1 MIYPINYHIGGS
13 SIVTFNIDDLKSK
26 MIQHIDLFDS
36 YFGSGNWAY
45 TGSSAVAIYTSKYN
59 PSDLSKINRPN
70 DLDILFADNRR
81 LNDFR
86 YTSIGDYVRPTNTPT
101 KSASFTNR
109 LDNTVI
115 DVLVEKT
122 FKKVIIDGIPLVDIN
137 TIYARYTDP
146 LYKRSEDE
154 PKAQVLK
161 SLIDNNLVDQMPV
174 TVPEEEIQ
182 SPVRSSGTNLMSRF
196 EELDELSSPKINK
209 TLNFD

>member
-1 MIYPINYHIGGS
+1 MIYPINYNIGGS
-13 SIVTFNIDDLKSK
+13 SIATFNIDDLKSK

-45 TGSSAVAIYTSKYN
+45 TGSSAVAIYIDKYN
-59 PSDLSKINRPN
+59 PSDLSKISKPN

-115 DVLVEKT
+115 DVLVEKSI
-122 FKKVIIDGIPLVDIN
+122 KKVIIDGIPLIDIN

-146 LYKRSEDE
+146 LYKRSEDDS
-154 PKAQVLK
+154 KVKVLK
-161 SLIDNNLVDQMPV
+161 SLIDNNLVDE
-174 TVPEEEIQ
+174 VPITIPEKTQDE
-182 SPVRSSGTNLMSRF
+182 SSRRFGSNLMTKFDEIDS
-196 EELDELSSPKINK
+196 LD
-209 TLNFD
+209 

>member
-1 MIYPINYHIGGS
+1 MGIYW
-13 SIVTFNIDDLKSK
+13 F
-26 MIQHIDLFDS
+26 
-36 YFGSGNWAY
+36 
-45 TGSSAVAIYTSKYN
+45 SAVAIYTSKYN

-81 LNDFR
+81 LNEFR

-109 LDNTVI
+109 LDNTII

-122 FKKVIIDGIPLVDIN
+122 FKKVTIDGIPLVDIN

-161 SLIDNNLVDQMPV
+161 SLIDNNLVDK
-174 TVPEEEIQ
+174 I
-182 SPVRSSGTNLMSRF
+182 SVRSSGTNLMSRF
-196 EELDELSSPKINK
+196 EELDELSPPNINR

>member
-1 MIYPINYHIGGS
+1 MKYPVYNTIGGPAS
-13 SIVTFNIDDLKSK
+13 VNFNIEDLKTK
-26 MIQHIDLFDS
+26 MINHISLFDS
-36 YFGSGNWAY
+36 YFGTDNWAY

-81 LNDFR
+81 LNEFR

-122 FKKVIIDGIPLVDIN
+122 FKKVTIDGIPLVDIN

-161 SLIDNNLVDQMPV
+161 SLIDNNLVDQLPV

-196 EELDELSSPKINK
+196 EDLDELSPPKINR

>member
-1 MIYPINYHIGGS
+1 MIYPINYHIGES